1 MKKIVLAVSG
11 DVNFGAIQYSDIVK
25 TEFNLKKRAPESVVE
40 LIDSIVYD
48 GGYSTITGAALT
60 EAYTN
65 VHSGIFG
72 GRSGTESF
80 PNIDNFSILEL
91 EPLRLKINPFN
102 SIHLMGEHYKYLKFE
117 FRKKLKKS

>member
-1 MKKIVLAVSG
+1 MDFYDSLVKEFGFNIITNFMKKIVTAVSG

-25 TEFNLKKRAPESVVE
+25 TEFNLKKRTPERVVE

-48 GGYSTITGAALT
+48 GGYSTVTGAALT

-72 GRSGTESF
+72 GRSGTEF
-80 PNIDNFSILEL
+80 
-91 EPLRLKINPFN
+91 
-102 SIHLMGEHYKYLKFE
+102 
-117 FRKKLKKS
+117 

>member
-11 DVNFGAIQYSDIVK
+11 DVNFGAIQYSDIVR

-60 EAYTN
+60 EAYNN

-72 GRSGTESF
+72 GRSGTEFF

-91 EPLRLKINPFN
+91 EPLRLK
-102 SIHLMGEHYKYLKFE
+102 SMHLILPI
-117 FRKKLKKS
+117 

>member
-11 DVNFGAIQYSDIVK
+11 DVNFGAIQYSDIVR

-60 EAYTN
+60 EANNN

-72 GRSGTESF
+72 GRSGTEFF
-80 PNIDNFSILEL
+80 PNTN
-91 EPLRLKINPFN
+91 
-102 SIHLMGEHYKYLKFE
+102 LKFE
-117 FRKKLKKS
+117 FRKKIEKAVRVLLIAPYNFLIHFERNDKNYSSCD

>member
-80 PNIDNFSILEL
+80 PIILWDIRNQNF
-91 EPLRLKINPFN
+91 F
-102 SIHLMGEHYKYLKFE
+102 
-117 FRKKLKKS
+117 

>member
-91 EPLRLKINPFN
+91 EPLRVEIDLI
-102 SIHLMGEHYKYLKFE
+102 
-117 FRKKLKKS
+117 RKKSFNG

>member
-25 TEFNLKKRAPESVVE
+25 TEFNLKKRTPERVVE
-40 LIDSIVYD
+40 LIDSIEYD
-48 GGYSTITGAALT
+48 GGYSTVTGAALT

-72 GRSGTESF
+72 GRSGTEFLLDETAMDFSF
-80 PNIDNFSILEL
+80 SRRILIRN
-91 EPLRLKINPFN
+91 PL
-102 SIHLMGEHYKYLKFE
+102 
-117 FRKKLKKS
+117 

>member
-80 PNIDNFSILEL
+80 PNIGNFSILEL
-91 EPLRLKINPFN
+91 EPLRVEIDLIKKIV
-102 SIHLMGEHYKYLKFE
+102 
-117 FRKKLKKS
+117 